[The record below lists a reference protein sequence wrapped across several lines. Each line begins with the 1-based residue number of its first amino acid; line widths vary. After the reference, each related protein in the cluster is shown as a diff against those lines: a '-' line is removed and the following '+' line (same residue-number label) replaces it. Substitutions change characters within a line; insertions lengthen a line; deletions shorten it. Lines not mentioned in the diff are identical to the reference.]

1 MNKDVKRIVSAAFLE
16 ITSKGVYDVKE
27 GNRPIDLADIV
38 KDIPN
43 KMYNYVNN
51 GGKGCCFVFSAY
63 MLKCLYDNNVEASM
77 IATPEEKGIRAS
89 VMYKDSDEM
98 YVANPVNDIEYF
110 TEHNIPSAWR
120 NRFYV
125 GTTLVTR
132 HNTTFD
138 SSKIPL
144 QDFANMYGD
153 VTEIGSF
160 TEDETLQEK
169 MNNAK
174 VISKKNS

>member
-1 MNKDVKRIVSAAFLE
+1 MNKDVKRIVSDAFLE

-27 GNRPIDLADIV
+27 DNKPIDLSDKV

-43 KMYNYVNN
+43 KMYNHVNI

-63 MLKCLYDNNVEASM
+63 MLKCLYDNDVEASM
-77 IATPEEKGIRAS
+77 VVTPEEKGIRAS
-89 VMYKDSDEM
+89 VMYKDDDEM

-110 TEHNIPSAWR
+110 TEHNIPNSRR

-132 HNTTFD
+132 NNTTFD
-138 SSKIPL
+138 SSRIPL

-160 TEDETLQEK
+160 TDQETLQQK
-169 MNNAK
+169 MNKAK
-174 VISKKNS
+174 IICKKK